1 VLLAALASAAAAG
14 EPGEELG
21 PARRAAVAAS
31 VRRFALEVAA
41 QVSARG
47 PTAWRQ
53 YFSATP
59 EFFMAVNGQLQFADS
74 DAATRAIAALP
85 GVIRRLQL
93 SWGKDLRVDPL
104 TAQFAVVA
112 SSYTE
117 IQASPQGQERPL
129 VVAAGGKLATGT
141 AAAGRRGA
149 GCCHRGR
156 RRCRM
161 AAPSAVGFGL
171 PKETPC
177 VPLCKCRSQS
187 CS

>member
-1 VLLAALASAAAAG
+1 MLLAALASAAAAG

-117 IQASPQGQERPL
+117 IQASPQGQEHTERGYFTALAERHHGAWTFRDAHWSSRP
-129 VVAAGGKLATGT
+129 AGN
-141 AAAGRRGA
+141 
-149 GCCHRGR
+149 
-156 RRCRM
+156 
-161 AAPSAVGFGL
+161 
-171 PKETPC
+171 
-177 VPLCKCRSQS
+177 
-187 CS
+187 